1 MLDKCA
7 DVLSGVLLALDVLF
21 VFLNPQFGG
30 VIGRG
35 GGEFCAVPSK
45 KIYISSNTSYTSIL
59 FYILIHPA
67 LKSIH
72 LKCVGLNLPTV
83 EDDVFSTAWFYKFTP
98 INSKKK
104 RLCINCFRIH
114 LGCKFIEDGKL

>member
-35 GGEFCAVPSK
+35 GGEFRAVPSK
-45 KIYISSNTSYTSIL
+45 KIYILHHQIL
-59 FYILIHPA
+59 F
-67 LKSIH
+67 IH
-72 LKCVGLNLPTV
+72 LY
-83 EDDVFSTAWFYKFTP
+83 F
-98 INSKKK
+98 
-104 RLCINCFRIH
+104 
-114 LGCKFIEDGKL
+114 FIF

>member
-35 GGEFCAVPSK
+35 GGEFRAVPSK
-45 KIYISSNTSYTSIL
+45 KNIYIPSSNSFYTSTL

-67 LKSIH
+67 VKSIH
-72 LKCVGLNLPTV
+72 LKFVGQNIPTV

-98 INSKKK
+98 MNSKKK
-104 RLCINCFRIH
+104 DCALIVSE
-114 LGCKFIEDGKL
+114 FI

>member
-21 VFLNPQFGG
+21 VFLNPLFGG

-45 KIYISSNTSYTSIL
+45 KYIYITSSNTFYTSIL

-72 LKCVGLNLPTV
+72 LKFVGLNLPTV

-98 INSKKK
+98 MNSKKK
-104 RLCINCFRIH
+104 KDCALIVSE
-114 LGCKFIEDGKL
+114 FI

>member
-35 GGEFCAVPSK
+35 GGEFRAVPSK
-45 KIYISSNTSYTSIL
+45 KIYISSNTFYTSIL

-67 LKSIH
+67 VKSIH
-72 LKCVGLNLPTV
+72 LKFVGQNIPTV

-98 INSKKK
+98 MNSKKK
-104 RLCINCFRIH
+104 KTEH
-114 LGCKFIEDGKL
+114 

>member
-21 VFLNPQFGG
+21 VFLNPLFGG
-30 VIGRG
+30 VTGRG
-35 GGEFCAVPSK
+35 GGEFRAVPSK
-45 KIYISSNTSYTSIL
+45 KYIYIPSSNTFYTSIL

-67 LKSIH
+67 VKSIH
-72 LKCVGLNLPTV
+72 LKFVGLNLPTV

-98 INSKKK
+98 MNSKKK
-104 RLCINCFRIH
+104 DCALIVSE
-114 LGCKFIEDGKL
+114 FI

>member
-21 VFLNPQFGG
+21 VFLNPLFGG
-30 VIGRG
+30 VFGRG
-35 GGEFCAVPSK
+35 GGEFRAVPSK
-45 KIYISSNTSYTSIL
+45 KYIYITSSNTFYTSIL

-67 LKSIH
+67 VKSIH
-72 LKCVGLNLPTV
+72 LKFVGLNLPTV

-98 INSKKK
+98 MNSKKK
-104 RLCINCFRIH
+104 DCALIVSE
-114 LGCKFIEDGKL
+114 FI